1 MLGFRK
7 KETAAGKEAGRNVWG
22 DKARKKRGQVAK
34 AAIVCLLFAVCIP
47 IQAQAATGAQAVT
60 AGLKN
65 LQNIV
70 AAFVSSVGLI
80 IALWGIFEWGNAMQS
95 QDGMMQSQAFKR
107 IGGGIVMTLGPQ
119 ILTAVVS
126 IS

>member
-7 KETAAGKEAGRNVWG
+7 KETAAGKAAGKGMQEHKGCRRREWM
-22 DKARKKRGQVAK
+22 
-34 AAIVCLLFAVCIP
+34 
-47 IQAQAATGAQAVT
+47 AQAAILCLLVAICVPIQVQASGAAAVT

>member
-7 KETAAGKEAGRNVWG
+7 KETAAGKAAGKGMQEHKGCRRREWM
-22 DKARKKRGQVAK
+22 AQ
-34 AAIVCLLFAVCIP
+34 AAILCLLVAICVP